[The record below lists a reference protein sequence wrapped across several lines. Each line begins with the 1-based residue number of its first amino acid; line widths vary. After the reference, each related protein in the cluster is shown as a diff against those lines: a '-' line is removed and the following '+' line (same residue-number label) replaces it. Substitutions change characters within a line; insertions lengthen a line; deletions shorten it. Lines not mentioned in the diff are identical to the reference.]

1 MLLQD
6 DHCSSS
12 RPPSRYNPLSFVNAK
27 SGQHSDCSNRNR
39 TATVIVDC
47 REDEQ
52 FIAYGSS
59 KSDHQQHQPSCT
71 TSVSKCSST
80 PQYIMSVSSSLPAV
94 TSTSLDHSHHPT
106 NKKSCDPI
114 TVLSDDQDED
124 LHMLTPSGHVMS
136 GDNSSDHVMSGDSS
150 DSTTT
155 QRNSSIKRK
164 RRKLLHSKCLVS
176 NWQPAPINVEGEQSS
191 SEHAV
196 ITKSKQH
203 STSTSNSS
211 PVTINSPNTFNFSPI
226 TLEEHSSHEHAT
238 TKSCGLSTA
247 CDLTEVEESGSP
259 ATLRNRTEEHAVA
272 MVTNG
277 AASSNERQPAKN
289 KLSLV
294 NTKISS
300 ASQSFTRPPLT
311 SVKATR
317 TFYNQNSNR
326 LYGFHFTSKLLYG
339 VML

>member
-12 RPPSRYNPLSFVNAK
+12 RPPSRYNPLSFINAN

-39 TATVIVDC
+39 TAAVIVDC

-52 FIAYGSS
+52 FVAYGSS
-59 KSDHQQHQPSCT
+59 KSDHQQHQPCCT
-71 TSVSKCSST
+71 TSVSKCTST

-94 TSTSLDHSHHPT
+94 TSISLDDSHHPT

-114 TVLSDDQDED
+114 TVISDDQDED

-136 GDNSSDHVMSGDSS
+136 GDSSDP
-150 DSTTT
+150 TTT

-196 ITKSKQH
+196 ITTSKQH
-203 STSTSNSS
+203 STTTSNSS

-238 TKSCGLSTA
+238 TKSCGSSTA
-247 CDLTEVEESGSP
+247 CDITEVEESGSP
-259 ATLRNRTEEHAVA
+259 TILCNRTEKHVVA
-272 MVTNG
+272 MVTNDT
-277 AASSNERQPAKN
+277 ASSDERQPAKN

-294 NTKISS
+294 NTRISS

-326 LYGFHFTSKLLYG
+326 LYGFNFTSKLLYG